1 MVTVMTA
8 KRNTEFKLS
17 VGAPLLRPGLT
28 IEAGPVSE
36 AYVVETVEKLMGF
49 VREINSDKKITS
61 RAEMLEAIDRSK
73 DSTKGPGMP

>member
-1 MVTVMTA
+1 MTD

-17 VGAPLLRPGLT
+17 VGTPLLRPGLT

-36 AYVVETVEKLMGF
+36 AYVVETVEKLMDF
-49 VREINSDKKITS
+49 VREINSGTTVKAFPS
-61 RAEMLEAIDRSK
+61 RAAMLAAIDRSK